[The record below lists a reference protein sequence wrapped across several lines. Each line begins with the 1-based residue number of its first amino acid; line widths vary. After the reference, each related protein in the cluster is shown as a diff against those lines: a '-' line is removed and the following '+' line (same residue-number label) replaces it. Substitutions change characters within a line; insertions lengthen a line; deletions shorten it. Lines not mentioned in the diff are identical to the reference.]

1 MGYLGLYM
9 LACNMPEGEAYSV
22 RALELDPYA
31 DLAVAATLAM
41 QELQRG
47 DAMGAR
53 QLSSEYLDSA
63 PGAAPGL
70 EISYILSTAAL
81 GDKAEAQRAWRSLIA
96 RSGLPKTA
104 TPRDVLSRWI
114 ANPALI
120 RELEQ
125 DFEDANLD

>member
-9 LACNMPEGEAYSV
+9 LACNMPEGEAYSG